1 MGDEEEPSG
10 FMEFAQGWNQ
20 AVKGWYHE
28 AAGNVTAA
36 YGSITDDEPLMLEGV
51 IENAE
56 GNQQA
61 ERGKNLMAG
70 GISEMLGLVD
80 HGDPNA
86 GAGGAPSSSSGDG
99 GSEGAGGTGG
109 YTDGGSDQSGVSEET
124 W

>member
-20 AVKGWYHE
+20 TVKGWYHE
-28 AAGNVTAA
+28 AAGNVEAA
-36 YGSITDDEPLMLEGV
+36 YGYVTSDDQTMVEGIV
-51 IENAE
+51 ENAE
-56 GNQQA
+56 GNAQA
-61 ERGKNLMAG
+61 ERGENMMAG

-86 GAGGAPSSSSGDG
+86 GAGGGAPSSGG
-99 GSEGAGGTGG
+99 GSGGAGGG
-109 YTDGGSDQSGVSEET
+109 YSDAGADQSGVSDGS